1 MQNESN
7 PNEACDVAII
17 GAGPS
22 GAIAASI
29 LVQKG
34 WNVKV
39 FERQHFPR
47 FSIGE
52 SLLPHCVE
60 FIEQAGLL
68 SDIEAEGFQF
78 KDGAA
83 FAMDSK
89 YEDIYFPDKSSPG
102 PGTVYQVRREIFDK
116 VLIDGAQAKGADVSF
131 GETVLA
137 FNSTSEDLPDHA
149 QLHISNEAGEAR
161 VVNARF
167 VIDASGF
174 GRVLPRLLDLETP
187 SDQTV
192 RRACFKH
199 VTDNITHP
207 DFDRNKILISVH
219 PDDPKVWLW
228 LIPLADGLS
237 SIGVVGGAQTLEA
250 AGADAEERLEYYV
263 RTSGLMADFLKDAV
277 EARPATELVGFSAN
291 VKQLYGE
298 RYALLGNAAEFLDPV
313 FSSGVTIAMKSAS
326 LAAGLIDQQ
335 LRGEEVD
342 WHEDFDVE
350 LKRGVEAFRACVNAW
365 YDGLLQRMI
374 FMDGRSE
381 DITRHFTA
389 ILAGYAWDQKNP
401 IVKDPKRFFKL
412 MDALTK
418 ADI

>member
-1 MQNESN
+1 MQNEV
-7 PNEACDVAII
+7 CDVAII

-22 GAIAASI
+22 GAVAASI

-68 SDIEAEGFQF
+68 EAVEAEGFQF

-83 FAMDSK
+83 FTMDGK

-102 PGTVYQVRREIFDK
+102 PGTVYQVQREKFDK
-116 VLIDGAQAKGADVSF
+116 ILIDGAASKGTHVSF
-131 GETVLA
+131 GDTVTS
-137 FNSTSEDLPDHA
+137 FEPTSETADHA
-149 QLHISNEAGEAR
+149 ELIVKNEAGESRAVR
-161 VVNARF
+161 AKF

-174 GRVLPRLLDLETP
+174 GRVLPRLLDLEAP
-187 SDQTV
+187 SDQTK
-192 RRACFKH
+192 RRSCFKH

-219 PDDPKVWLW
+219 QEDPQIWLW
-228 LIPLADGLS
+228 LIPLANGLS
-237 SIGVVGGAQTLEA
+237 SIGVVGVNETIEKAGDTPEA
-250 AGADAEERLEYYV
+250 RLDYFV
-263 RTSGLMADFLKDAV
+263 KSSGMMADFLKNAV
-277 EARPATELVGFSAN
+277 EARPTNEIVGFSAN
-291 VKQLYGE
+291 VKNLYGDK
-298 RYALLGNAAEFLDPV
+298 YVLLGNAAEFLDPV
-313 FSSGVTIAMKSAS
+313 FSSGVTIAMKSAT
-326 LAAGLIDQQ
+326 LAADLIDAQ

-342 WHEDFDVE
+342 WQEDFEVE
-350 LKRGVEAFRACVNAW
+350 LKRGVEAFRSCVNAW

-374 FMDGRSE
+374 FMENRSE

-389 ILAGYAWDQKNP
+389 ILAGYAWDRKNP
-401 IVKDPKRFFKL
+401 IVKDPKRFFRL

-418 ADI
+418 EDA